1 MRVTYGYI
9 VKGPDD
15 PFVVAGIAADD
26 QFSEATRPG
35 VWPVDFVPLRTCH
48 SSAPMLLIY

>member
-15 PFVVAGIAADD
+15 PFVVAGIAADN

-35 VWPVDFVPLRTCH
+35 VWPVDFVPLRT
-48 SSAPMLLIY
+48 